1 MSELRLYN
9 SLIREKQLFEP
20 LEPGLVRIY
29 SCGPTVYSHQHIG
42 NMRPYVFADVLK
54 RTLLYLGYQVRHVIN
69 ITDVGHLQSDAD
81 TGEDKMELAAREEG
95 ASIWE
100 IADRYTK
107 LFQDDVARLN
117 VLEPDVWSKATD
129 HISEQIAMIEALER
143 KGFTYATADGI
154 YFDTSKDPSYPQL
167 GGLDTDAGQSQE
179 RIAGT
184 TDKRNSADFALWKLS
199 PPDQQRQMEWQ
210 SPWGKGF
217 PGWHIECSAMSTKY
231 LGERFDIHTGGID
244 HLPVHHPNEIAQSE
258 NALGVR
264 PWVRFWLHNGWL
276 MSGEKK
282 ISKSTGGLLT
292 LDELGEEGIEP
303 LSFRFFYLGAVYRQ
317 QVNFSLAAVKNAQNA
332 YQRLLRHAAELRRA
346 GDGAEPPGELR
357 ARFRAAISDDLNTP
371 QALAVTWDVV
381 RSPALADAQK
391 WALLRDFDQVL
402 GLDLAEAGLAEVE
415 VDERIEG
422 LIRQREE
429 SRAARDFARADQ
441 IRDELAA
448 EGVIL
453 EDSPEGTTWHRA

>member
-1 MSELRLYN
+1 MSGLRLYN
-9 SLIREKQLFEP
+9 SLVRQKQPFEP
-20 LEPGLVRIY
+20 LEPPLVRLY

-54 RTLLYLGYQVRHVIN
+54 RTLLYLGYEVRHVVN

-81 TGEDKMELAAREEG
+81 TGEDKMELAARKEG
-95 ASIWE
+95 ASIWD
-100 IADRYTK
+100 IAERYTK
-107 LFQDDVARLN
+107 IFQNDVASLN

-129 HISEQIAMIEALER
+129 HIAEQIEMIQVLER
-143 KGFTYATADGI
+143 KGFTYVTTDGV

-167 GGLDTDAGQSQE
+167 GGLDPDAGQSQE
-179 RIAGT
+179 RIAGAT
-184 TDKRNSADFALWKLS
+184 QKRNAADFALWKLS
-199 PPDQQRQMEWQ
+199 PQQQRQMEWD
-210 SPWGKGF
+210 SPWGRGF

-231 LGERFDIHTGGID
+231 LGEQFDIHTGGID

-258 NALGVR
+258 NALGVH

-292 LDELGEEGIEP
+292 LDELREEGIEP

-317 QVNFSLAAVKNAQNA
+317 PINFSLEAVQSAQNG
-332 YQRLLRHAAELRRA
+332 YRRLLRHAAELRQA
-346 GDGAEPPGELR
+346 GDDAEPPEEPR
-357 ARFRAAISDDLNTP
+357 ERFRSAISDDLNTP

-381 RSPALADAQK
+381 RSQALSDAQK

-402 GLDLAEAGLAEVE
+402 GLDLAEAGAGEVE
-415 VDERIEG
+415 VDQRIEG
-422 LIRQREE
+422 LIREREE
-429 SRAARDFARADQ
+429 ARAARDFARADQ
-441 IRDELAA
+441 IRDDLAA

-453 EDSPEGTTWHRA
+453 EDSPEGTTWRRA